1 MNPNSS
7 MFISKNPS
15 LNKLAI
21 ISSYPAVRHITCCCC
36 FDFLYCNNGGVK
48 SIYVLGTRVID
59 AVGKLILPGGID
71 PNVHFQSPIQ
81 TPGTSVPNGTRTIDD
96 FYSGTKAALK
106 GNVPTYLLTADLL
119 TI

>member
-1 MNPNSS
+1 MR
-7 MFISKNPS
+7 
-15 LNKLAI
+15 
-21 ISSYPAVRHITCCCC
+21 SYCMS
-36 FDFLYCNNGGVK
+36 FLL
-48 SIYVLGTRVID
+48 YV
-59 AVGKLILPGGID
+59 GID

-119 TI
+119 PI

>member
-1 MNPNSS
+1 
-7 MFISKNPS
+7 
-15 LNKLAI
+15 
-21 ISSYPAVRHITCCCC
+21 
-36 FDFLYCNNGGVK
+36 
-48 SIYVLGTRVID
+48 VID

-106 GNVPTYLLTADLL
+106 GNVPTYLLTYC
-119 TI
+119 